1 MALLRASYPV
11 SRKATALVCGED
23 CGKSDYFLSP
33 CPAPLITT
41 ATGSCLCYL
50 PDLCPQRPSDTSQL
64 PAPPQTSAPG
74 IHCPNQQRTRL
85 GLTLLHTEWFTLPC
99 TTLTMKFILSCAN
112 TAPSMQCSPWLRKKG
127 RKQPSL
133 VNVKPPICG
142 LTMQNLSTQGA
153 ASLITC
159 IFITFSQNH

>member
-1 MALLRASYPV
+1 MESQIISPLLALL
-11 SRKATALVCGED
+11 L
-23 CGKSDYFLSP
+23 LSP
-33 CPAPLITT
+33 QPPAAASVISPTC
-41 ATGSCLCYL
+41 ARSH
-50 PDLCPQRPSDTSQL
+50 PSDTSQL
-64 PAPPQTSAPG
+64 PAPPQTAAPG

-99 TTLTMKFILSCAN
+99 TTLMMKFILSCAN